1 MERLPPG
8 DSSEQMATSALQRM
22 PTPMDHPPDDN
33 VGASSPSALYETRL
47 HFVWR
52 NLRRLGVPPQQ
63 LEDAAQDVFLV
74 VHRRWDTFDPT
85 RSAVETWLF
94 GIVMRVAHTY
104 RRTLLRR
111 LAWLVP
117 WRGTVEPDAPSP
129 LDGPSEL
136 LARRQAAQL
145 FERVILEI
153 KEDNR
158 AVFLMV
164 EVEELSVPEVALAL
178 HINTNTAYWRLR
190 EARMEFKK
198 ALARA
203 HAAEGHTAGKT
214 VKVLR

>member
-1 MERLPPG
+1 MERLPSG
-8 DSSEQMATSALQRM
+8 DSSEQMATSALQRIS
-22 PTPMDHPPDDN
+22 TPIDRPPSDPA
-33 VGASSPSALYETRL
+33 GTSSPSALYETHL

-52 NLRRLGVPPQQ
+52 NLRRLGVTTQQ

-74 VHRRWDTFDPT
+74 VHRRWNTFDPA

-94 GIVMRVAHTY
+94 GIVMRVAHNH

-117 WRGTVEPDAPSP
+117 WHGGGEPDAPSP
-129 LDGPSEL
+129 LDGPIEL

-153 KEDNR
+153 REDKR

-178 HINTNTAYWRLR
+178 HININTAYWRLR

-203 HAAEGHTAGKT
+203 QAALIHTAGKT
-214 VKVLR
+214 VKVQR